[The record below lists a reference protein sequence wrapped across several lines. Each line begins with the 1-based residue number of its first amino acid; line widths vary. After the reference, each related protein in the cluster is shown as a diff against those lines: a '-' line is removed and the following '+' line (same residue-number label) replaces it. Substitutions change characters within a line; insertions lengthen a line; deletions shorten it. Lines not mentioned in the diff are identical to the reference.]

1 MSKSTGIIGLLVA
14 AGLVWGGATWY
25 MGNQTKKELDESLVA
40 TNQYLAASHA
50 NTTITEVSYEK
61 HFLSST
67 AVYKLSINL
76 PELQAEPLE
85 LLFNTHVYHG
95 PFPMLEKGNFTPA
108 LAIVEST
115 LVNDDNTKMLFELA
129 NGQEPVLSSTQISF
143 SGDINSTIKTA
154 ALQYSNAQ
162 KGINASIEPG
172 NFVSNTDRDLSF
184 FNLNG
189 QFGAI
194 KLSEKDEFTLDIAS
208 LFMSS
213 DAKRSAHDNFIG
225 TSTFKTDKILTVLDS
240 KTSISID
247 AIDLDSSTTETAT
260 GLINADIMYHLD
272 TLKANDINFGN
283 ADLKFIINN
292 LDMHA
297 INAFSKEVSA
307 INPSN
312 PDTDALMVD
321 QFDVLFEKILAGN
334 PTFEISPLRIN
345 MESGQAT
352 LNFGAIFDTKD
363 IAPETKADLG
373 AYALQALRKVN
384 LSTAIDDN
392 FIKEM
397 GAAVIKFE
405 NSQGENISEADVM
418 QMASLAGPIAEQS
431 GMAIYKDG
439 KITSDLVF
447 DASQPEDS
455 QIDFNGKKMGLNE
468 FAMRASSL
476 LGLAGTSAV
485 PALLNE
491 EELFQALENE
501 TETET
506 APAE

>member
-40 TNQYLAASHA
+40 TNHFLATSHA

-61 HFLSST
+61 NFLSST
-67 AVYKLSINL
+67 AVYKLSIKL
-76 PELQAEPLE
+76 PELQEEPLE

-95 PFPMLEKGNFTPA
+95 PFPKLEKGNFTPA

-115 LVNDDNTKMLFELA
+115 LVNNDNTKMLFELA
-129 NGQEPVLSSTQISF
+129 NGQEPVSSSTQISF
-143 SGDINSTIKTA
+143 SGDINGTIKTA

-162 KGINASIEPG
+162 RGINASIEPG
-172 NFVSNTDRDLSF
+172 NFVSSTNRDLSF
-184 FNLNG
+184 FNING

-225 TSTFKTDKILTVLDS
+225 TSTFKTDKISTVLDK

-247 AIDLDSSTTETAT
+247 AVSIDTSTSETAT
-260 GLINADIMYHLD
+260 GLVNADIVYRLD

-283 ADLKFIINN
+283 SDLKFIMNN
-292 LDMHA
+292 LDMQA
-297 INAFSKEVSA
+297 INAFSKAVSA
-307 INPSN
+307 INPSS
-312 PDTDALMVD
+312 PDADELMVD
-321 QFDVLFEKILAGN
+321 QFEILFGKILASN
-334 PTFEISPLRIN
+334 PSFEISPLRIN
-345 MESGQAT
+345 TASGQAT
-352 LNFGAIFDTKD
+352 LNVGAIFNTED
-363 IAPETKADLG
+363 IAPDNKADLES
-373 AYALQALRKVN
+373 YAIQALRKVN
-384 LSTAIDDN
+384 FSTSIDDN

-405 NSQGENISEADVM
+405 NTQGENISEEEIM

-431 GMAIYKDG
+431 GMAVYKDG
-439 KITSDLVF
+439 KITSDIVF

-476 LGLAGTSAV
+476 LGFAGTSAA

-491 EELFQALENE
+491 EELFQALEND
-501 TETET
+501 TEAE
-506 APAE
+506 PAE